1 MNAYILSQ
9 SPLLAGFVGLLILAV
24 VKPAKDGA
32 PSPGTDALSQ
42 LITLCALG
50 FSAVT
55 SYWVLQPGAQFFGGA
70 IGVTVIG
77 KPIALGALGL
87 AFLAVLASPEYLGK
101 VRVRATDFRMVV
113 LAQAIGL
120 YHVPLAGDLATLFI
134 AFELVSIPSYVLAG
148 FNFRDARANE
158 AGMKYLILGA
168 LASVLFLL
176 GIAFLYGTTGSLSL
190 TVIEQRIG
198 GFVLEGATGHLLLAK
213 AALTFLLA
221 AILFKVAA
229 APFHFWLPDVYQ
241 GANLASLSLIAAP
254 AKVALFGLAA
264 LLLWGPFAFLHET
277 WKPVILFVALLSAV
291 LGNFQALGH
300 GAQRSVKRMLA
311 YSSTVNA
318 GFILLALFLES
329 AGAFLLYLLA
339 YGLTIVGTL
348 AALAALGTRTAD
360 IEGAEGLRGLGRRH
374 PWIAGSLTVLLFSLA
389 GIPLTA
395 GFAAKFAVV
404 ADAFTPGFLPA
415 PGFIPVLI
423 ISLVLSLVSFLFY
436 FRLVRALW
444 MPAPAAS
451 AASTEQGAA
460 RATSGTDYAPRGTDF
475 NAVFVT
481 GLCAVLVVLIG
492 ILMRVPGLS

>member
-32 PSPGTDALSQ
+32 PSPGADALSQ

-168 LASVLFLL
+168 LARVLFLL

-254 AKVALFGLAA
+254 AKVALF
-264 LLLWGPFAFLHET
+264 
-277 WKPVILFVALLSAV
+277 
-291 LGNFQALGH
+291 
-300 GAQRSVKRMLA
+300 
-311 YSSTVNA
+311 
-318 GFILLALFLES
+318 
-329 AGAFLLYLLA
+329 
-339 YGLTIVGTL
+339 
-348 AALAALGTRTAD
+348 
-360 IEGAEGLRGLGRRH
+360 
-374 PWIAGSLTVLLFSLA
+374 
-389 GIPLTA
+389 
-395 GFAAKFAVV
+395 
-404 ADAFTPGFLPA
+404 
-415 PGFIPVLI
+415 
-423 ISLVLSLVSFLFY
+423 
-436 FRLVRALW
+436 
-444 MPAPAAS
+444 
-451 AASTEQGAA
+451 
-460 RATSGTDYAPRGTDF
+460 
-475 NAVFVT
+475 
-481 GLCAVLVVLIG
+481 
-492 ILMRVPGLS
+492 

>member
-9 SPLLAGFVGLLILAV
+9 FPLLAGFVALLVLAV

-32 PSPGTDALSQ
+32 PSRGTDALSQ
-42 LITLCALG
+42 LIALFALG
-50 FSAVT
+50 FSALF
-55 SYWVLQPGAQFFGGA
+55 SYWFLLPGEQFFGGA

-77 KPIALGALGL
+77 KPIAIGALAL
-87 AFLAVLASPEYLGK
+87 AFLAVLASPEYLSK
-101 VRVRATDFRMVV
+101 IHVRATDFRMVV
-113 LAQAIGL
+113 LAQALGL
-120 YHVPLAGDLATLFI
+120 YHLPLAGDLATLFI

-158 AGMKYLILGA
+158 AGMKYLVLGA

-176 GIAFLYGTTGSLSL
+176 GIAFLYGATGSLSL
-190 TVIEQRIG
+190 GMIEQRIG
-198 GFVLEGATGHLLLAK
+198 GFILEGAAPQLLLAK
-213 AALTFLLA
+213 AALAFFLGALM
-221 AILFKVAA
+221 FKVAA

-254 AKVALFGLAA
+254 AKIALFGLAA
-264 LLLWGPFAFLHET
+264 LLLWGPFAYLHET
-277 WKPVILFVALLSAV
+277 WKPLVLVIALLSAV
-291 LGNFQALGH
+291 LGNFQALGR
-300 GAQRSVKRMLA
+300 GAQRSVKRVLA

-339 YGLTIVGTL
+339 YGLTVVGVL
-348 AALAALGTRTAD
+348 AALAALGSRVAD
-360 IEGAEGLRGLGRRH
+360 VEGTDDLQGLGRRH
-374 PWIAGSLTVLLFSLA
+374 PWIAGALTVLLFSLA

-404 ADAFTPGFLPA
+404 ADAFTPGFLPS
-415 PGFIPVLI
+415 PGFIPVLVV
-423 ISLVLSLVSFLFY
+423 SVVLSLVSFVFY

-444 MPAPAAS
+444 LP
-451 AASTEQGAA
+451 A
-460 RATSGTDYAPRGTDF
+460 RAGADGAVVSDASVASRGSDF

-481 GLCAVLVVLIG
+481 GLCALLVIVIG
-492 ILMRVPGLS
+492 VLMRVPGLP

>member
-9 SPLLAGFVGLLILAV
+9 LPLLLGFVALLVLAA

-42 LITLCALG
+42 LFALFALG
-50 FSAVT
+50 ASAVL
-55 SYWVLQPGAQFFGGA
+55 SYWLLLPGDQFFGGA

-77 KPIALGALGL
+77 KPIAIGALGL

-101 VRVRATDFRMVV
+101 IRVRATDFRMVV

-120 YHVPLAGDLATLFI
+120 YHLPLAGDLATLFI

-158 AGMKYLILGA
+158 AGMKYLLLGA

-176 GIAFLYGTTGSLSL
+176 GTAFLYGATGSLSL
-190 TVIEQRIG
+190 AAIEQRIG
-198 GFVLEGATGHLLLAK
+198 GMVLEGAAAHLLLAK
-213 AALTFLLA
+213 AALAFFLA
-221 AILFKVAA
+221 ALMFKVAA

-241 GANLASLSLIAAP
+241 GANLASLSFIAAP
-254 AKVALFGLAA
+254 AKVALFGLLA
-264 LLLWGPFAFLHET
+264 LLLWGPFAYLHET
-277 WKPVILFVALLSAV
+277 WKPLVLVIALLSAL
-291 LGNFQALGH
+291 LGNFQALGR
-300 GAQRSVKRMLA
+300 GARLSAKRVLA

-329 AGAFLLYLLA
+329 AGAFLLYLIA
-339 YGLTIVGTL
+339 YGVTVTGVL

-360 IEGAEGLRGLGRRH
+360 VEGPDDLTGVGRRH
-374 PWIAGSLTVLLFSLA
+374 PWIAGALTVLLFSLA

-404 ADAFTPGFLPA
+404 ADAFTPGFIPA

-423 ISLVLSLVSFLFY
+423 ATVILSLVSFVFY

-444 MPAPAAS
+444 LPAETGTTAPAS
-451 AASTEQGAA
+451 RTG
-460 RATSGTDYAPRGTDF
+460 DF

-481 GLCAVLVVLIG
+481 GACTLLVIVIG
-492 ILMRVPGLS
+492 VLMRVPGLP